1 MTLLKVLTE
10 NQLHETIP
18 RITLALLFTIAMI
31 SICYIVIRYKD
42 AEEPLQMITVSV
54 ILFLFFGWCVVK
66 EVQTYGQLNTMYQS
80 DKISDYYKITH
91 DGNALHFKQSHGPD
105 LEETDFYTPIISENN
120 KTYKIIYDKKPYQID
135 KNQISK

>member
-54 ILFLFFGWCVVK
+54 ILFLFFGWCNVSTLK
-66 EVQTYGQLNTMYQS
+66 HRQL
-80 DKISDYYKITH
+80 
-91 DGNALHFKQSHGPD
+91 
-105 LEETDFYTPIISENN
+105 
-120 KTYKIIYDKKPYQID
+120 
-135 KNQISK
+135 

>member
-1 MTLLKVLTE
+1 MGIYLKTNVRKIG
-10 NQLHETIP
+10 QKGY
-18 RITLALLFTIAMI
+18 M
-31 SICYIVIRYKD
+31 SIFVYVFQSC
-42 AEEPLQMITVSV
+42 
-54 ILFLFFGWCVVK
+54 FVK
-66 EVQTYGQLNTMYQS
+66 EVQTYGQLNT
-80 DKISDYYKITH
+80 KITH

>member
-54 ILFLFFGWCVVK
+54 ILFLFFD
-66 EVQTYGQLNTMYQS
+66 GQLNTMYQS
-80 DKISDYYKITH
+80 NKISDYYKITH